1 MFPNFKLTVLMIN
14 ASHRMTGQ
22 RVKNLAAVHLLP
34 SNEVNANAY
43 SCKIGVKTCHRMG
56 ITSNSDCVI
65 CGEKETV
72 LHQLFQ
78 CSNASRMWQLLHKL
92 GGTTEPKD
100 DKDCFNH
107 ILVSNDYLVEILKAF
122 FFKLLI
128 QIDRSA
134 NLTTSQIM
142 RKLDSLLTIEFK
154 SICKLRNSNHTQ
166 IKRLLKTLQLLKTF
180 T

>member
-1 MFPNFKLTVLMIN
+1 MFI
-14 ASHRMTGQ
+14 R
-22 RVKNLAAVHLLP
+22 LA
-34 SNEVNANAY
+34 
-43 SCKIGVKTCHRMG
+43 T
-56 ITSNSDCVI
+56 D
-65 CGEKETV
+65 
-72 LHQLFQ
+72 
-78 CSNASRMWQLLHKL
+78 
-92 GGTTEPKD
+92 
-100 DKDCFNH
+100 H